1 MSWEKVPSVV
11 AVLSMVGKNNRIPN
25 DHLRKYWYRRVK
37 TYFDD
42 PARRLRR
49 QKARTARAKRI
60 APRPVEGPLRPLV
73 HCPTVRYNRRIRLGR
88 GFTKSEL
95 IEAGIDPARARFLG
109 IAVDKFRRHTKDTE
123 IQQANIARLKQFK
136 AAMVRVKKGETLPER
151 TPQPQLFAL
160 PHAEQEVKWRV
171 INDADRK
178 ANLFKAKTAARKAIK
193 DEKKKKQEAKFAKK

>member
-1 MSWEKVPSVV
+1 
-11 AVLSMVGKNNRIPN
+11 MVGKNNRIPH

-49 QKARTARAKRI
+49 QKARAARAKKI
-60 APRPVEGPLRPLV
+60 APRPFEGPLRPLV

-88 GFTKSEL
+88 GFTKDEL
-95 IEAGIDPARARFLG
+95 IKAGIEHTRARFLG
-109 IAVDKFRRHTKDTE
+109 IAVDKFRRHTKDPE
-123 IQQANIARLKQFK
+123 IKQANIARLTQYK
-136 AAMVRVKKGETLPER
+136 AAMVRFKKGDPIPEG

-160 PHAEQEVKWRV
+160 PQVEQEIKWRV
-171 INDADRK
+171 ITAADK
-178 ANLFKAKTAARKAIK
+178 EANLFKAKTAARKAIK